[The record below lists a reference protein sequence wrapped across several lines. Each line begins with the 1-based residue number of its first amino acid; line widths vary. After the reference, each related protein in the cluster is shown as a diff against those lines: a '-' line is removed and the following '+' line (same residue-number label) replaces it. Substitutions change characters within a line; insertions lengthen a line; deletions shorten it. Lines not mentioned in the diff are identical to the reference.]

1 MTETPEKPAEAG
13 VAQPSSKSEGAPPKS
28 EKALLKEARTQG
40 QRSLFIMVML
50 MFLVSIVV
58 FVIGTYFF
66 MVPHVVTQDLE
77 MRHMQLK
84 LNSIEEVLFT
94 PDEATEEATEEAG
107 TPEETAPAAT
117 EVKPAPPEKKAPA
130 KKAPE
135 K

>member
-1 MTETPEKPAEAG
+1 MTEAPEKPAEA
-13 VAQPSSKSEGAPPKS
+13 PKPKES
-28 EKALLKEARTQG
+28 EKSAVKEARTRG

-50 MFLVSIVV
+50 MFLVAIVV
-58 FVIGTYFF
+58 FVVGTYFF

-84 LNSIEEVLFT
+84 LNSIEQVLLT
-94 PDEATEEATEEAG
+94 PDEATEEA
-107 TPEETAPAAT
+107 APAAPKAP
-117 EVKPAPPEKKAPA
+117 EVKPAKPEKKAPE